1 MNQHEISILVT
12 TLNATFRFV
21 GLSADWIDECWA
33 LGHSK
38 AVGIFIR
45 FVDIDTGEPDPY
57 FELVQRSICLYTG
70 ECHAEQ
76 LDTFIEGDFNRL
88 MHFIEH
94 ITTPFAGRTKR
105 TTKGE
110 QQ

>member
-38 AVGIFIR
+38 AVGKFIR
-45 FVDIDTGEPDPY
+45 FVDIDSGEPDPY
-57 FELVQRSICLYTG
+57 FELVQRSICLDTG

-76 LDTFIEGDFNRL
+76 LDTFIEGDFKRL
-88 MHFIEH
+88 MDFI
-94 ITTPFAGRTKR
+94 R
-105 TTKGE
+105 TTTKE
-110 QQ
+110 TK